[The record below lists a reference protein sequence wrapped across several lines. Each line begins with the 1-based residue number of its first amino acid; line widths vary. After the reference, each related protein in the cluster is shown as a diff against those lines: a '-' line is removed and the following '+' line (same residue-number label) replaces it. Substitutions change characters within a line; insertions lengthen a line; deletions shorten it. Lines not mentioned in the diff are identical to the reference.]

1 MFKNVA
7 TNLRKVLVATATAAL
22 AFSGLSASPA
32 QAAAPVYASGDSV
45 VAALTA
51 YNYDLSNTNKIQVP
65 ANSQGGMVNVDFQ
78 AGVDWMTANV
88 NKVITA
94 TATVLGPNGQAIG
107 TNPSDMTAP
116 SVNVNPS
123 FSFCDINASCQ
134 YGSNPYT
141 PGQASVYSATVQSG
155 QVRGTLNVSVNFSG
169 GYDMNLGVAQPLP
182 VGEYTVTVQI
192 KADGV
197 ASTVDGTDAGLKQY
211 NARGTVTV
219 SGSTYT
225 PATAPGSVNHDLS
238 ICLDTTKVQ
247 AGSTVTSKL
256 FVNDVEQ
263 TGMNVQHEWYWRDN
277 SGMSSRM
284 YEYKQTTTI
293 TADDITN
300 GLRADL
306 GSYGDFTNKT
316 VGTTYVVTGQLVD
329 ANGADVSGSCA
340 PTAPGKPTI
349 TPGQSGSLSAAFTNA
364 RFAEMY
370 ECAWYLSTDLNTPVK
385 INTAMP
391 GMGMPGSSQSWTCAL
406 SSPVV
411 GSSYVVKVRGSYYLK
426 YGPYSASSDAFQV
439 SAPGYTVSPAIS
451 GATTAGKIS
460 QVSNSISSDSTSEGY
475 TVVADGT
482 GGALQVA
489 TYGTRTICPPNCVM
503 PNPTFKLTRST
514 ATAMDSAF
522 AGTGSVTWDPAV
534 SNVYWTSTAWYGTG
548 KWTMTASGRAAGS
561 PAVEILQGSYGSA
574 TTSTITVGKAPLE
587 AACASIGTGFNLKS
601 YMQDSSGTASMFPVS
616 ARTAKQY
623 YVLNCWK
630 EYTDTNSQ
638 KYYPTTQV
646 LVTVDDATHV
656 NVIKVFGE
664 DSADVNATQI
674 GFTSNQAATGSDVA
688 ITFFVSKQ
696 KVTAISSGPSGYTV
710 TGTVAKREIV
720 RLKADGTTTTT
731 NDGWVAAGTGISDA
745 PVISLPLVNSGD
757 FYAIYRSG
765 STSSLIKVTSSGA
778 ATAPVAIV
786 NDKAA
791 DLPSAQYIF
800 PLGVQAGSLSD
811 ISVIA
816 RSQSG
821 SVTKTAIVSVKTAT
835 AAGKTGEILSTTFTT
850 GNGMISAYVLDAA
863 TKDVI
868 WWHANAATANKFT
881 LYKWR
886 DPLYV
891 PVVVVPTVTTQV
903 SGKGLNTPV
912 AGTKLTI
919 TGTNLGE
926 VTAVKF
932 GTVTATIGT
941 RSATSLEVTV
951 PTGTTGTASITL
963 VYSAGTVTAGSYKY
977 LGATKLAQA
986 VTLNA
991 GATTANIGDTA
1002 RTLSATVAIT
1012 GETATP
1018 SLTFSS
1024 TTTSI
1029 CTVAGTT
1036 LNFVA
1041 KGTCTVKAVQA
1052 ASAWAAEGV
1061 ATATITVAGKVQTV
1075 TITAPTTAEKIIG
1088 TSYQLKAT
1096 SSSGLALAYAS
1107 NNASNCS
1114 VSSTG
1119 SVKNLVATTCVITVS
1134 QAGNGTWAA
1143 ASAQVTYTVTKKV
1156 QTVTVAAP
1164 SAPEKLVSVEGVF
1177 LYGSATSGG
1186 ALTYSFST
1194 PTICNKGTY
1203 VANHVLNIKAGTCTI
1218 VVSQAGNATWAA
1230 SSTTVTYTVG
1240 AAGSTAIVDAGNV
1253 ASPVTLL
1260 NNGTK
1265 ANVLSEVVFWNKT
1278 TGALNVSSRGVWVGP
1293 ITATA
1298 TFKIGSTNYTCQ
1310 VSYGTQKAVTD
1321 ATANQVKGFPAA
1333 NLCGGTSVSDK
1344 AALAALKKITAP
1356 VTVKVVIVRDLRS
1369 PANYNTKGQNTTRTI
1384 YFTIN

>member
-284 YEYKQTTTI
+284 YEYNQTTTI

-522 AGTGSVTWDPAV
+522 AGTGSVTWDPVAT
-534 SNVYWTSTAWYGTG
+534 NVYWVATAWYGTG
-548 KWTMTASGRAAGS
+548 KWTMTASGRVSGS
-561 PAVEILQGSYGSA
+561 PAVEILQGTYGSA
-574 TTSTITVGKAPLE
+574 TTTTMTVAKAPLE

-623 YVLNCWK
+623 FVLNCWK

-638 KYYPTTQV
+638 KYYPATQV

-664 DSADVNATQI
+664 DSADANGTSI
-674 GFTSNQAATGSDVA
+674 GFSTNQAATGSDVA

-696 KVTAISSGPSGYTV
+696 KVTAISSGPSGYV
-710 TGTVAKREIV
+710 MQGTIAKREIV
-720 RLKADGTTTTT
+720 RLKVDGTTTTT

-745 PVISLPLVNSGD
+745 PVVSLPLVNSGD

-821 SVTKTAIVSVKTAT
+821 SVTKTAIVSVKTST

-850 GNGMISAYVLDAA
+850 GNGMISAYLLDAA

-868 WWHANAATANKFT
+868 WWHANSATANKFT

-991 GATTANIGDTA
+991 GATTAKIGDTA

-1018 SLTFSS
+1018 NLTFSS

-1029 CTVAGTT
+1029 CTVVGST

-1052 ASAWAAEGV
+1052 ASAWAAEG
-1061 ATATITVAGKVQTV
+1061 TATVNITVSLKPQTV
-1075 TITAPTTAEKIIG
+1075 TITPLTDRQKAA
-1088 TSYQLKAT
+1088 TSVGYQLSAT
-1096 SSSGLALAYAS
+1096 STSGLALTYKSA
-1107 NNASNCS
+1107 NTTNCS
-1114 VSSTG
+1114 VTATG
-1119 SVKNLVATTCVITVS
+1119 LVKNFVL
-1134 QAGNGTWAA
+1134 
-1143 ASAQVTYTVTKKV
+1143 AS
-1156 QTVTVAAP
+1156 
-1164 SAPEKLVSVEGVF
+1164 
-1177 LYGSATSGG
+1177 
-1186 ALTYSFST
+1186 
-1194 PTICNKGTY
+1194 
-1203 VANHVLNIKAGTCTI
+1203 CTI
-1218 VVSQAGNATWAA
+1218 TVSQAGNATWAA
-1230 SSTTVTYTVG
+1230 ASASVTYTITKSPQTLTIVPLG
-1240 AAGSTAIVDAGNV
+1240 AGEKSIFPDGFYLNAATDSNLGLTYKSNTATVCTISAYGQVVNLKTGTCTLVVSQAGDINWQPVSQTLTYTVTTLSSATITDPGFSQYPLTVPSTGV
-1253 ASPVTLL
+1253 ATAYRGDSITW
-1260 NNGTK
+1260 
-1265 ANVLSEVVFWNKT
+1265 SKT
-1278 TGALNVSSRGVWVGP
+1278 TGLNIKFSGYWVGP
-1293 ITATA
+1293 ITSTL
-1298 TFKIGSTNYTCQ
+1298 TFTTGGKNYTCS
-1310 VSYGTQKAVTD
+1310 VSFGTKAGVP
-1321 ATANQVKGFPAA
+1321 ANQVSTLRSYVSPNFCA
-1333 NLCGGTSVSDK
+1333 GTSTTDK
-1344 AALAALKKITAP
+1344 AALAALKAITAP
-1356 VTVKVVIVRDLRS
+1356 LSVKIVTVRELHN
-1369 PANYNTKGQNTTRTI
+1369 PAKYTEVGPTI
-1384 YFTIN
+1384 SKTVYATLGK